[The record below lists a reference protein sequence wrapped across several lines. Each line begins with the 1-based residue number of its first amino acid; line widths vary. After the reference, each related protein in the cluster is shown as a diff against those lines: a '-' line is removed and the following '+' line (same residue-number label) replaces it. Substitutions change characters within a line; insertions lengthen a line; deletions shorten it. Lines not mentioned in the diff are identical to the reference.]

1 MQSTCPQVV
10 VASAEKKCYA
20 TTLIRVVPCR
30 VDSTSPHSGV
40 DEGPIADF
48 AASSGSLQG
57 GFSDPLIKHP
67 AVVFAVQRGMCTL
80 RIVNR

>member
-1 MQSTCPQVV
+1 MQSMCPQVV
-10 VASAEKKCYA
+10 VASAKKKCYA

-40 DEGPIADF
+40 DEVPIPDLLRPPGF
-48 AASSGSLQG
+48 YEV

-67 AVVFAVQRGMCTL
+67 AVVFAVQRGMCTQ